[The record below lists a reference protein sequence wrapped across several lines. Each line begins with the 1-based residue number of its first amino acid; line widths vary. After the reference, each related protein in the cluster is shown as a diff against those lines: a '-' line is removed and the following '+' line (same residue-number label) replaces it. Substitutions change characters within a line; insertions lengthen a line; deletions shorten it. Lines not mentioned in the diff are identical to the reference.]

1 MSAAKPAILSAPL
14 SMPVGAAADA
24 AWRRSL
30 ERLIYGLAGLAL
42 FILIWRLA
50 YVLDWAPRGTLPDP
64 LGLPAALAA
73 ELASGR
79 LWPAAQSSLVH
90 YFWGLGLGTVLGIV
104 FGLAAATMRRVDMLQ
119 AYLVRLLRPIPP
131 LAWVV
136 FAIAWFK
143 VSHAGAAFVIAI
155 GVFWLNYFA
164 TYSAVRSVDPRYY
177 ELASAFGHGSY
188 VARSWT
194 VTLPAIAPGLLS
206 GVRAGIGQA
215 WMTLIAAELLGVPGM
230 GQEMNAAAGVGAY
243 DAVVVYMLIISVVYT
258 VCDMLF
264 LAFNKWILQ
273 WQP

>member
-1 MSAAKPAILSAPL
+1 MSAVKQASLPVQSTPSA
-14 SMPVGAAADA
+14 GAWADA
-24 AWRRSL
+24 LWRRGL
-30 ERLIYGLAGLAL
+30 ERVVYGLAGLAL
-42 FILIWRLA
+42 FILVWRLA

-64 LGLPAALAA
+64 LSLPSALAA
-73 ELASGR
+73 ELESGR

-90 YFWGLGLGTVLGIV
+90 YFWGLGLGTVLGIL
-104 FGLAAATMRRVDMLQ
+104 FGLASATLRRFDLLQ

-188 VARSWT
+188 FSRAWT

-264 LAFNKWILQ
+264 LTFNKWILQ

>member
-1 MSAAKPAILSAPL
+1 MSAVKQASLPAQSAP
-14 SMPVGAAADA
+14 SAGAWADA
-24 AWRRSL
+24 LWRRGL
-30 ERLIYGLAGLAL
+30 ERVVYGLAGLAL
-42 FILIWRLA
+42 FILVWRLA

-64 LGLPAALAA
+64 LSLPSALAA
-73 ELASGR
+73 ELESGR

-90 YFWGLGLGTVLGIV
+90 YFWGLGLGTVLGIL
-104 FGLAAATMRRVDMLQ
+104 FGLASATLRRFDLLQ

-188 VARSWT
+188 FSRAWT

-264 LAFNKWILQ
+264 LTFNKWILQ

>member
-1 MSAAKPAILSAPL
+1 MSAVKQANLPVQSTPSAG
-14 SMPVGAAADA
+14 VWADA
-24 AWRRSL
+24 LWRRGL
-30 ERLIYGLAGLAL
+30 ERVVYGLAGLAL
-42 FILIWRLA
+42 FILVWRLA

-64 LGLPAALAA
+64 LSLPSALAA
-73 ELASGR
+73 ELESGR

-90 YFWGLGLGTVLGIV
+90 YFWGLGLGTVLGIL
-104 FGLAAATMRRVDMLQ
+104 FGLASATLRRFDLLQ

-188 VARSWT
+188 FSRAWT

-264 LAFNKWILQ
+264 LTFNKWILQ

>member
-1 MSAAKPAILSAPL
+1 MSVVKQASLPVQSAP
-14 SMPVGAAADA
+14 SAGVWADA
-24 AWRRSL
+24 LWRRGL
-30 ERLIYGLAGLAL
+30 ERVVYGLAGLAL
-42 FILIWRLA
+42 FILVWRLA

-64 LGLPAALAA
+64 LALPSALMA
-73 ELASGR
+73 ELESGR

-90 YFWGLGLGTVLGIV
+90 YFWGLGLGTMLGIL
-104 FGLAAATMRRVDMLQ
+104 FGLASATLRRFDLLQ

-188 VARSWT
+188 FSRAWT

-264 LAFNKWILQ
+264 LTFNKWILQ